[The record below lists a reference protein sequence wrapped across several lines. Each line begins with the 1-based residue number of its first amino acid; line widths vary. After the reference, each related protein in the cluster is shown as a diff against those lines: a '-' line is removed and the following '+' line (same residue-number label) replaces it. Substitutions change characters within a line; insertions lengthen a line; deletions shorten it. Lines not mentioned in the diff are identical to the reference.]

1 MEERYS
7 GVDVLE
13 ALESAHNYN
22 DYLTRLVCES
32 TKSKDLIDFGAG
44 IGTFSKRLR
53 TAGYD
58 VKCIEPDPLQRQ
70 RLEEQGFDTLDDITS
85 VPDDSASFIF
95 SLNVFEHIEHDTTAI
110 REVRQKLKPG
120 GALLIYVPAFECLW
134 TSLDEKLCH
143 YRRYTKT
150 TLRRLVEQ
158 EGFAIEDVR
167 YADCLGFIAALVF
180 RLLNKRASTVTATA
194 ISFYDRWLFS
204 PSRVLDKLFGRW
216 FGKNVYVLCRKRL
229 SLLAS

>member
-13 ALESAHNYN
+13 ALECAHNYN

-32 TKSKDLIDFGAG
+32 TESKDLIDFGAG

-53 TAGYD
+53 TAGYH
-58 VKCIEPDPLQRQ
+58 VKCIEPDPVQKQ
-70 RLEEQGFDTLDDITS
+70 ILEEQGFDTLEDITS

-95 SLNVFEHIEHDTTAI
+95 SLNVFEHIEHDTIAV
-110 REVRQKLKPG
+110 RKVRQKLKPG
-120 GALLIYVPAFECLW
+120 GVLLIYVPAFECLW

-158 EGFAIEDVR
+158 EGFAIERVR

-180 RLLNKRASTVTATA
+180 RLLNRSASTVTATA
-194 ISFYDRWLFS
+194 ISVYDRGLFV
-204 PSRVLDKLFGRW
+204 PSRILDKLFGRW
-216 FGKNVYVLCRKRL
+216 FGKNVYVLCRK
-229 SLLAS
+229 

>member
-1 MEERYS
+1 MEGQYS

-13 ALESAHNYN
+13 ALERAHNYN
-22 DYLTRLVCES
+22 DYLTRLICES
-32 TKSKDLIDFGAG
+32 TESKDLADFGAG

-53 TAGYD
+53 AGGYH
-58 VKCIEPDPLQRQ
+58 VKCIEPDSLQRE
-70 RLEEQGFDTLDDITS
+70 RLEDQGFDTCASITS
-85 VPDDSASFIF
+85 VPDDSLSFIF
-95 SLNVFEHIEHDTTAI
+95 SLNVFEHIEHDTDAI

-134 TSLDEKLCH
+134 TNLDEKLCH
-143 YRRYTKT
+143 HRRYTKK

-158 EGFAIEDVR
+158 EGFTIEHVR

-180 RLLNKRASTVTATA
+180 RVLNRSASTVTATA
-194 ISFYDRWLFS
+194 ISFYDRWIFP

-216 FGKNVYVLCRKRL
+216 FGKNVYVLCKRL
-229 SLLAS
+229 SVLAL